1 MQIVFTVSG
10 CYRRGCLVGVSE
22 SERVKLKFY
31 KNSSHKKGQA
41 LEEEAKRLTV
51 AVYIPI
57 KVVHYML
64 QFESSVLVHQPHTNL
79 VITNK
84 MIVVLI
90 NLYGRRA
97 NGSLCKK

>member
-1 MQIVFTVSG
+1 MQIVFTVSD
-10 CYRRGCLVGVSE
+10 CYRRGCLVGVFE
-22 SERVKLKFY
+22 SERLKLNFY

-41 LEEEAKRLTV
+41 LKKEAKRLTV

-57 KVVHYML
+57 KVVHNML
-64 QFESSVLVHQPHTNL
+64 QFESSVLVHQPRTNL
-79 VITNK
+79 VITNE

-97 NGSLCKK
+97 NGSLFKK

>member
-1 MQIVFTVSG
+1 MQIVFTVSDR
-10 CYRRGCLVGVSE
+10 YRRGCLVGVSE
-22 SERVKLKFY
+22 SERVKLNFY
-31 KNSSHKKGQA
+31 KKSSHKKERA
-41 LEEEAKRLTV
+41 LEKEAKTLTV

-57 KVVHYML
+57 KVVHNML
-64 QFESSVLVHQPHTNL
+64 QFESSVLVHQLRTNL
-79 VITNK
+79 VITNE